1 MANKKISQLT
11 SMGTVGIGSED
22 YFVTSES
29 LGGGNYATVKST
41 ALQVSEYVLN
51 PISATQI
58 SGDNKNIY
66 FDNNDNWVDASNQS
80 VESFPFL
87 QVRKSDGLLV
97 TGSGIAFDTT
107 SVPWNYKAAQDI
119 QMQGQNITGAGN
131 IGFGN
136 SNAIGG
142 LDRSRI
148 YNSDGNGTDLQLLGY
163 QDLIVSGNR
172 NILLKAQGIDA
183 SLTPFVGEVKVTGG
197 NLDIDPDYS
206 LRVNEIQ
213 GVQGSAA
220 NDDASISING
230 ASRHVPAQYA
240 VASNNYTTINW
251 RDSNIQYGTVTNG
264 SQTAFNVDFFNTAAN
279 TWDSSL
285 SDGQTLTFYLKN
297 NTSATLSP
305 TFKLD
310 GAVGDVEWGDQYY
323 PNGPSLYGSQTSV
336 YTFLKIG
343 TKVFGSAITGYAI

>member
-22 YFVTSES
+22 YFPTAEN
-29 LGGGNYATVKST
+29 LGGGNYATVKSS

-51 PISATQI
+51 PVPATQI
-58 SGDNKNIY
+58 SGENKSIY

-80 VESFPFL
+80 VESYPFL

-107 SVPWNYKAAQDI
+107 AVPWNYKAAQDI

-136 SNAIGG
+136 NNSING

-163 QDLIVSGNR
+163 QDLTLSGNR

-183 SLTPFVGEVKVTGG
+183 SLTPFVGEVRITGG
-197 NLDIDPDYS
+197 DLVVDPDNR
-206 LRVNEIQ
+206 LVVNEIV
-213 GVQGSAA
+213 GIVGETAA
-220 NDDASISING
+220 DEAAVSING
-230 ASRHVPAQYA
+230 ALRNVPTATAQLQE
-240 VASNNYTTINW
+240 VNW
-251 RDSNIQYGTVTNG
+251 PDSNVQYRST
-264 SQTAFNVDFFNTAAN
+264 STAGAINVDFTEPA
-279 TWDSSL
+279 
-285 SDGQTLTFYLKN
+285 DGQTLTMYWR
-297 NTSATLSP
+297 NTNSNTAADV
-305 TFKLD
+305 TFRWGVGTDNKVRFGADD
-310 GAVGDVEWGDQYY
+310 GPGVNVAAPKVAAQKTNVFTFVRIGDR
-323 PNGPSLYGSQTSV
+323 
-336 YTFLKIG
+336 I
-343 TKVFGSAITGYAI
+343 FGSAITGYVY

>member
-22 YFVTSES
+22 YFVNAEN

-66 FDNNDNWVDASNQS
+66 FDNDDNWVDASNQS

-107 SVPWNYKAAQDI
+107 AVPWNYKAAQDI

-131 IGFGN
+131 IGFGSNN
-136 SNAIGG
+136 SIEG

-148 YNSDGNGTDLQLLGY
+148 YNPDGNGTDLELLGY
-163 QDLIVSGNR
+163 QNLTLSGNN
-172 NILLKAQGIDA
+172 NILLKGQGVDA
-183 SLTPFVGEVKVTGG
+183 TLTPFVGNVRITGG
-197 NLDIDPDYS
+197 NLDVDPGYK
-206 LRVNEIQ
+206 LIVNEIQ
-213 GVQGSAA
+213 AVQGSAA
-220 NDDASISING
+220 NDDAAINING
-230 ASRHVPAQYA
+230 ASSHTPALFASYNS
-240 VASNNYTTINW
+240 SNNYSTLQW
-251 RDSNIQYGTVTNG
+251 RDSNIQYRTLVN
-264 SQTAFNVDFFNTAAN
+264 STASFFVDMDNAT
-279 TWDSSL
+279 
-285 SDGQTLTFYLKN
+285 DGQTLTFYLRN
-297 NTSATLSP
+297 NSGSTLSP
-305 TFKLD
+305 TFRYPNDASINIK
-310 GAVGDVEWGDQYY
+310 WGDQYAGS
-323 PNGPSLYGSQTSV
+323 NGPVIYGTKTNV
-336 YTFLKIG
+336 YTMVRIG
-343 TKVFGSAITGYAI
+343 NDIFCSAITGYAN